1 MSKSNVLT
9 GKLHLLCGASL
20 LAIALAAPSASA
32 DEAKAADAKSAKET
46 QVAQNATPPST
57 PAPEAE
63 SAPVEKVTV
72 TGFRRSLRSALDQK
86 KNSNAQ
92 IDVVKAEDVAKFP
105 DLNLSES
112 LQRIPG
118 VSITRDAGEGRQ
130 ITVRGLGPQFTRIRI
145 NGMEALSTAGG
156 TDAAGGTNR
165 GRAFDFN
172 VFAADLFST
181 MTVRKTPSAET
192 EEGSLGATVDL
203 RAARPFDFD
212 GFTAAV
218 SGAYG
223 WNDLSESFDPRASGL
238 VSWSDG
244 TFGALFS
251 IAYSDREM
259 LEAGASTVR
268 WQNDGSTRDAA
279 GVITGGAANARFQSE
294 SVAAYSLAE
303 INNAF
308 RPRIPRYDIYEH
320 EQQRLGMTGSLQW
333 RPAESTTVTLDA
345 MYSKLESGR
354 NEIFLET
361 PVFSTTGAAAIQD
374 VDVLDAVIQG
384 NSLVYGVFN
393 DVDIRSEFRHDDL
406 STEYSQAT
414 LEIDHVFSDVFHVNL
429 LGGYAES
436 DHQNPVQTTLLFD
449 ASNVDGYSYD
459 FRGNN
464 RLPLITYGTTD
475 VTNPATWTLTQIR
488 LRPQTAL
495 NTYTSLH
502 AGADYDALDWLTFKA
517 GFDWKSYEFETT
529 EKRRDATQFP
539 GLTAPGCTAG
549 TVPTIISNAE
559 GCLPAN
565 VISTPISSY
574 SRLVTLSDDGLDIP
588 AGNVN
593 TWLIPDLDAAAS
605 LWNLYNTALFPTR
618 FEPALG
624 NNASVKEDSTGGYF
638 QSDFVLPN
646 TPIRGNVGFRYVGT
660 DQTST
665 GYTFRPAIADNPATP
680 LVNEA
685 QPAAVVTTTVER
697 SYEDWLPSANLVLEA
712 DENLLIRLGLS
723 KVMSRAGLQNL
734 TPGATLSVAG
744 SNRTVT
750 AGNPNLDPFRAENFD
765 LAVEWYPQ
773 PGALFGVAMFHK
785 NITSFSFTLR
795 NDMPFTGNPLGLPD
809 ELAIAACGS
818 NAGCSPS
825 ALWQFNIPTNT
836 NGGEVSGFELNWQQP
851 LNFLPTPF
859 DNLGVLFNYTY
870 VKSDIDYLGTVVGP
884 GGVVSIVSQAKD
896 DLLNLSR
903 NAYNAT
909 LYYDDPTW
917 SARVS
922 AAYRDKYLTTIPGRN
937 GNISEATAGT
947 LNIDFQVSYSFDDN
961 LKLTLEGLNMTDEVN
976 DQYLNPDDRV
986 SFYHNFGR
994 QFFLGFRY
1002 TY

>member
-1 MSKSNVLT
+1 MSKSSVLT

-20 LAIALAAPSASA
+20 FVLAIACSSATAS
-32 DEAKAADAKSAKET
+32 AADAKASDGELEAAKTT
-46 QVAQNATPPST
+46 QVAQNQ
-57 PAPEAE
+57 PAPPPPA
-63 SAPVEKVTV
+63 SADEPPQEVEKVTV
-72 TGFRRSLRSALDQK
+72 TGFRRSLRSALEQK
-86 KNSNAQ
+86 KSSNAQ

-130 ITVRGLGPQFTRIRI
+130 ITVRGLGPNFTRVRI

-172 VFAADLFST
+172 VFAADLFNT

-212 GFTAAV
+212 GFATSV
-218 SGAYG
+218 SGSYG
-223 WNDLSESFDPRASGL
+223 WNDLSESYDPRATGL
-238 VSWSDG
+238 ISWSNG

-251 IAYSDREM
+251 VAYADRNM

-268 WQNDGSTRDAA
+268 WQNDGSNPP
-279 GVITGGAANARFQSE
+279 GTGQPSTGAANARFQSE
-294 SVAAYSLAE
+294 SVAAYTLTQL
-303 INNAF
+303 NQAF

-320 EQQRLGMTGSLQW
+320 EQQRLGMSGSLQW
-333 RPAESTTVTLDA
+333 RPTENTTVSLDG
-345 MYSKLESGR
+345 MYSKLDSKR
-354 NEIFLET
+354 DEIFLESA
-361 PVFSTTGAAAIQD
+361 VFSTTGAAGIQD
-374 VDVLDAVIQG
+374 VDVLDAVIE
-384 NSLVYGVFN
+384 NNTIVYGLFN
-393 DVDIRSEFRHDDL
+393 DVDIRSEARHDEL
-406 STEYSQAT
+406 STEYQQAT
-414 LEIDHVFSDVFHVNL
+414 LEIDHEFSDVFHVNL

-449 ASNVDGYSYD
+449 ANNVDGYSYD
-459 FRGNN
+459 FRGNK
-464 RLPLITYGTTD
+464 RLPIIKYGTAD
-475 VTNPATWTLTQIR
+475 VTSPATWTLTQIR

-495 NTYTSLH
+495 NTYTALH
-502 AGADYDALDWLTFKA
+502 AGGDYDAADWLTLK
-517 GFDWKSYEFETT
+517 GGVDWKKYEFETT
-529 EKRRDATQFP
+529 EKRRNPLQFT
-539 GLTAPGCTAG
+539 GTTAPACTAG
-549 TVPTIISNAE
+549 AAPTAASNAE

-565 VISTPISSY
+565 VIATPISSI

-588 AGNVN
+588 SGNTN
-593 TWLIPDLDAAAS
+593 TWLIPDLNSAAS
-605 LWNLYNTALFPTR
+605 LWNLYNETLFPLSTA
-618 FEPALG
+618 PALG
-624 NNASVKEDSTGGYF
+624 NNASVAEEGRGGYL
-638 QSDFVLPN
+638 QGDFAFADA
-646 TPIRGNVGFRYVGT
+646 PIRGNIGVRFVQT
-660 DQTST
+660 DQTSS
-665 GYTFRPAIADNPATP
+665 GYTFSAGVP
-680 LVNEA
+680 V
-685 QPAAVVTTTVER
+685 QTTVER
-697 SYEDWLPSANLVLEA
+697 SYEDWLPSANIVLEA
-712 DENLLIRLGLS
+712 ADNVLIRVGMS

-750 AGNPNLDPFRAENFD
+750 AGNPELDPFRAENFD
-765 LAVEWYPQ
+765 MAVEWYTQ
-773 PGALFGVAMFHK
+773 PGGLVGVSLFHK

-795 NDMPFTGNPLGLPD
+795 NDLPFTGNPLGLPD
-809 ELAIAACGS
+809 SVAIAACGS

-836 NGGEVSGFELNWQQP
+836 NGGEVTGVEFNYQQP
-851 LNFLPTPF
+851 FTFLPAPF
-859 DNLGVLFNYTY
+859 DNLGALFNYTY
-870 VKSDIDYLGTVVGP
+870 VESDIEYLGNNAAGQT
-884 GGVVSIVSQAKD
+884 IVQTQA

-922 AAYRDKYLTTIPGRN
+922 AAYRGKYLTTIPGRN
-937 GNISEATAGT
+937 GNFSESTAGT
-947 LNIDFQVSYSFDDN
+947 LNIDFQVSYSIDDN
-961 LKLTLEGLNMTDEVN
+961 FKITLEGLNMTDEVN
-976 DQYLNPDDRV
+976 DQYLSPDDRL

-994 QFFLGFRY
+994 QFFMGFRY